1 MCLKPRSRANF
12 LEDLAV
18 KMRTVVSSYYLGD
31 ALLAEQLPHYFD
43 YCAAVALP
51 TRYIPNKG
59 VLRVIIC
66 NYEIFGAI

>member
-1 MCLKPRSRANF
+1 MGGAFNVLKTEVPSEL
-12 LEDLAV
+12 LEGLAV

-43 YCAAVALP
+43 YCSAVALP

-59 VLRVIIC
+59 VL
-66 NYEIFGAI
+66 